1 MQSLRA
7 QNFES
12 MYRVLGC
19 ASTGLKASGL
29 GDIAPEGGEYL
40 SNKYEIQT
48 SPNINI
54 ISPEAFLQL

>member
-1 MQSLRA
+1 
-7 QNFES
+7 